1 MPDPLI
7 FSKIDA
13 DRILKRAAEIE
24 GAEDTGPL
32 TLDELRSIAG
42 EAGFGSHA
50 VERAIVEAQQAA
62 PAEVRSRP
70 VQKSGWVI
78 THLTTVRTIPIKV
91 SSEHLMRAVRL
102 LQPYREGPPNVDLGE
117 DQITWRDR
125 KGLRF
130 EVTSAGGITEIR
142 VFVSKFLLRKGHW
155 MGWVKSAADRLEALV
170 FLVVAREPA
179 GTQDLGARL
188 PKPNAPGASLQHQAA
203 SSQASSGPSTPGQPT
218 LGEPTETR

>member
-1 MPDPLI
+1 MHDPLI

-62 PAEVRSRP
+62 PAEIRSRP
-70 VQKSGWVI
+70 VQKSGWVF

-91 SSEHLMRAVRL
+91 SSDHLMKAVRL

-142 VFVSKFLLRKGHW
+142 VSVSKFLIRKGHW

-170 FLVVAREPA
+170 FLVAAREPA
-179 GTQDLGARL
+179 EAQDLAPRL
-188 PKPNAPGASLQHQAA
+188 PKSKASVASLQ
-203 SSQASSGPSTPGQPT
+203 
-218 LGEPTETR
+218 GEPTETR